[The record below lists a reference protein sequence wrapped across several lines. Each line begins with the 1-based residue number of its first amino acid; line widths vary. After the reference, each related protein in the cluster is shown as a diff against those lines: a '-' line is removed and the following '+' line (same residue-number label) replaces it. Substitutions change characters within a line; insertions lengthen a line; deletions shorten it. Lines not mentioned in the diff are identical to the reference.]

1 MIFALIVILIGANT
15 YAANDRIKE
24 IRENDAPFLRSA
36 HRNLIIGI
44 CVADMLL
51 IGGFVFILCRFE
63 PRWFLQICIIL
74 IGAAVFLFAV
84 GMMVRCWNWKPWV
97 FCGLCAVVGVSGIIL
112 FSLYQYHLDRITVPD
127 DFDFTTYAPFV
138 EDTPVAKLEE
148 TPTLRFKD
156 TDSLPRMDGATALY
170 PVYAAFAQATYPDS
184 MSKKELWMILETVD
198 CSTTGSA
205 YRKIVDRACDIIFVA
220 GPSQAQE
227 DYAEEKGVE
236 LIYTPIGREAF
247 VFFVHPDN
255 PIYGLTL
262 DDIRGIYSGQITDW
276 SSFGLPKLGSIRAY
290 QRTEGSGSQTALE
303 RFVMRDIP
311 LMKPEEEYVEDDMGD
326 MVSQVSSYKNHRN
339 AIGYSF
345 RFYCTALMKDFNVKL
360 LAINGIE
367 PTVENIENGTYP
379 LASEFYAVTRT
390 DADENTRAL
399 IEWIAGPQGQA
410 LVERTGYIKVQN
422 KEG

>member
-24 IRENDAPFLRSA
+24 IRENGAPFLRSA

-44 CVADMLL
+44 CVADMLF

-63 PRWFLQICIIL
+63 PRWFLQICFIL

-97 FCGLCAVVGVSGIIL
+97 LCGLCAMVGVSGIIL

-184 MSKKELWMILETVD
+184 MSQKEMWMILETVD

-367 PTVENIENGTYP
+367 PTVENIENGAYP

-399 IEWIAGPQGQA
+399 IEWIAGRQGQA
-410 LVERTGYIKVQN
+410 LVEKTGYIKVQN